1 MLTYCAKCLV
11 PDTKPYA
18 SFDAQGVCNACRA
31 HQRKNA
37 ALDGIDWGTRRAEFD
52 SLLEKAKTE
61 QAPFYDV
68 LVPVSGGKDSLTQI
82 HRLLN
87 RDLRIL
93 AVNVDYGIKTEIGR
107 RNLSLVPKMGANLI
121 VYRPEQE
128 LHRRLIRLGLEDFG
142 DPDLLSHT
150 LLHAYPLH
158 AALAFKVPLVL
169 LGENSA
175 FEYGG
180 EGGLARLNTVSRD
193 WFMKYAAN
201 AGRNARF
208 VSCEYGIPMSRLRP
222 YDYPDELD
230 ASPTR
235 AVFMSYY
242 FRWDSEE
249 HLRIARGHGF
259 RSLDQPSEGTY
270 RDYVGIDEKIN
281 RIHQYLKVLKFGYGR
296 ATDHAC
302 EDIRNG
308 RLTREEAKRLVR
320 EHDLRDLSDCYVDD
334 FIEYVGMNRPE
345 FLAAVERCRNPK
357 VWSRGADGRWCIP
370 GHLEDGPRT
379 PVRAARSRGDAD
391 TSVGHRTG

>member
-1 MLTYCAKCLV
+1 MLIYCSKCLI
-11 PDTKPYA
+11 PDSKPYVA
-18 SFDAQGVCNACRA
+18 FDEQGVCNACRA
-31 HQRKNA
+31 HERKRA
-37 ALDGIDWGTRRAEFD
+37 ALDGIDWGARRAEFD
-52 SLLEKAKTE
+52 ALLEAAKARP
-61 QAPFYDV
+61 APFYDV
-68 LVPVSGGKDSLTQI
+68 LVPVSGGKDSITQV

-107 RNLSLVPKMGANLI
+107 HNLSLIPRMGANLI
-121 VYRPEQE
+121 VYRPEQI

-142 DPDLLSHT
+142 DPDLLSHAM
-150 LLHAYPLH
+150 LHGYPLRT
-158 AALAFKVPLVL
+158 ALAFQVPLVL

-180 EGGLARLNTVSRD
+180 EGGLAKSNTISRE
-193 WFMKYAAN
+193 WFTEYAAN
-201 AGRNARF
+201 AGRDARF
-208 VSCEYGIPMSRLRP
+208 VSQEYGIPISQLRQ

-249 HLRIARGHGF
+249 HLRIAREHGF
-259 RSLDQPSEGTY
+259 RSLEGPSEGTY
-270 RDYVGIDEKIN
+270 RNYVGIDEKIN

-308 RLTREEAKRLVR
+308 RLSREEAKRLVR
-320 EHDLRDLSDCYVDD
+320 EHDLRDLSDHYVDD
-334 FIEYVGMNRPE
+334 FLEYVGMTREE
-345 FLAAVERCRNPK
+345 FLAAIERARNLK
-357 VWSRGADGRWCIP
+357 IWHRGADGRWCIP
-370 GHLEDGPRT
+370 GHLQDEPQSAHGEPRT
-379 PVRAARSRGDAD
+379 SVRAARPVRN
-391 TSVGHRTG
+391 V